1 MKKITLIEPK
11 PSGYHVFSMFSMPRL
26 GLPILGALLKSRGYS
41 VRIYFEEIKDIDYS
55 EVYDSDLVGISTI
68 TSTAPRAYAIADKV
82 RKAGIPVVL
91 GGVHP
96 TFLPDEALEHAD
108 YVVRGEGEETMLEL
122 IEGIQTGEPLDGV
135 LGLSYKRDGE
145 HYHNPNRPGIC
156 DLDLLPLPD
165 FSLLEGVERLRI
177 IPISASRGC
186 PFDCNFCSVTAMFGR
201 RYRFRSVDSLIEEI
215 SRYRNNRLFFCD
227 DNFTANLEHTKEL
240 LERMLQKNLTPKWSA
255 QVRVEVARDRELLD
269 LMKRAHCTALF
280 IGFESINPKTLKAY
294 NKRQDV
300 TDIKECIKIIHRYGI
315 KIHGMFVL
323 GSDED
328 EVGTIRDTGKFAN
341 KMEIDTIQFSILT
354 PLPGSK
360 LYNQLDEQERILTKQ
375 WDLYD
380 GLHVVYEPRRLTP
393 YQLQLETFKAMKRFY
408 SFPQFVKMLLHWDF
422 HHALLRAFGGRLIKK
437 WERTNADF
445 MCTLKSITEMLKLPQ
460 IASSA
465 AEFLEKSILVS
476 WGATFLTERRARESV
491 GQLIREEKINKVEGE
506 KLLQKLLT
514 RIKKNREALQKQMEA
529 AIKKIKPEGLS
540 KQEISDLKAYFQ
552 QLTRKLAI

>member
-11 PSGYHVFSMFSMPRL
+11 PPGYHVFSMFSMPRL
-26 GLPILGALLKSRGYS
+26 GLPILGALLKSKGYS
-41 VRIYFEEIKDIDYS
+41 VKIYFEDIKDIDYS

-82 RKAGIPVVL
+82 RKAGIPLVL

-96 TFLPDEALEHAD
+96 TFLPEEALEHAD

-122 IEGIQTGEPLDGV
+122 MERIEAGEPLDGV
-135 LGLSYKRDGE
+135 LGLSYNRDGE
-145 HYHNPNRPGIC
+145 HHHNPDRPRIC
-156 DLDLLPLPD
+156 DLDLLPFPD
-165 FSLLEGVERLRI
+165 FSLLEGVDKLKI

-215 SRYRNNRLFFCD
+215 SRYKNNRLFFCD
-227 DNFTANLEHTKEL
+227 DNFTANLGHTKEL
-240 LERMLQKNLTPKWSA
+240 LERMLRKNLTPRWSA
-255 QVRVEVARDRELLD
+255 QVRVEVARDRELLE
-269 LMKRAHCTALF
+269 LMKRARCTALF
-280 IGFESINPKTLKAY
+280 IGFESINPKTLEAY
-294 NKRQDV
+294 NKKQDV
-300 TDIKECIKIIHRYGI
+300 ADIKECIKIIHRYGI

-328 EVGTIRDTGKFAN
+328 DVQTIRDTGKFAN
-341 KMEIDTIQFSILT
+341 KMGIDTIQFSILT

-360 LYNQLDEQERILTKQ
+360 LYNQLDREERILTKE

-380 GLHVVYEPRRLTP
+380 GLHAVYEPQQLTP
-393 YQLQLETFKAMKRFY
+393 YQLQLETFKAMKKFY
-408 SFPQFVKMLLHWDF
+408 SLPQFAKLLLQRDF
-422 HHALLRAFGGRLIKK
+422 HDALLRAFGGRLIKK
-437 WERTNADF
+437 WERANADF

-465 AEFLEKSILVS
+465 AEFLERSILVS
-476 WGATFLTERRARESV
+476 WGAMFLTEKRARESV
-491 GQLIREEKINKVEGE
+491 SQLIEEEKIDKAEGQ

-514 RIKKNREALQKQMEA
+514 RIRENREALQKQMDA
-529 AIKKIKPEGLS
+529 AINKIKPKELS
-540 KQEISDLKAYFQ
+540 KQEISDLKTYFQ
-552 QLTRKLAI
+552 QLSRKLAI